1 MIVHRLKVWL
11 ARVIARAASVLSAR
25 AQPRRASAPPR
36 ALITVGTPTAY
47 RSGLASSQWLAD
59 SRRLRARPAPPS
71 TQPAL
76 AAEYLRQ
83 ILRDPRWAV
92 AFDAGHSPRP
102 PRGASSMAD
111 PRASQ
116 QPAGPAPSRPL
127 TSPSPAA
134 DAGTSAELA
143 WRRLIF
149 VRELVH
155 RGIYN
160 EGFDPRHLPDHYR
173 PRPTAPDDPPPEPP
187 RR

>member
-11 ARVIARAASVLSAR
+11 ARVLARAASLLSAR
-25 AQPRRASAPPR
+25 AQPHRASAPAR
-36 ALITVGTPTAY
+36 TLITVGTPTAH

-71 TQPAL
+71 MQPAL
-76 AAEYLRQ
+76 AADYLRQ

-92 AFDAGHSPRP
+92 AFDASHGPRP
-102 PRGASSMAD
+102 PRSASSMAD

-116 QPAGPAPSRPL
+116 QPTGPAPSRPL

-143 WRRLIF
+143 WRRLNF
-149 VRELVH
+149 VRELVR

-173 PRPTAPDDPPPEPP
+173 PRPTAPDDHPPEPP
-187 RR
+187 RH